1 MKTQA
6 EINASWLRTATNTN
20 KNSAATLPEIT
31 WLQPPDRNSGLRK
44 PYQYQMAEADILK
57 LKKAAKDALKPY
69 ANLVQCDLVD
79 FKRTGLGFR
88 VKIFVLAC
96 IPNFCGDSCG
106 VTEQQWNE
114 LVSAIKQS
122 LVALDPDA
130 PVYAEPWNT
139 KDKFQAR
146 FETYILRT

>member
-6 EINASWLRTATNTN
+6 EINASWLRTAINTN

-31 WLQPPDRNSGLRK
+31 WLQPPDRNTGLRK
-44 PYQYQMAEADILK
+44 PYQYQMAEANILR
-57 LKKAAKDALKPY
+57 LKNAIKDALKPY

-88 VKIFVLAC
+88 VNIFVLAF
-96 IPNFCGDSCG
+96 IPQFCGDNRG
-106 VTEQQWNE
+106 VTESQWNA
-114 LVSAIKQS
+114 LISAIKQS
-122 LVALDPDA
+122 LIPLDPEA

-146 FETYILRT
+146 FETYILRA